1 MAREIINTGTGNN
14 TKDGDPNRTCW
25 IKSNSNFAELYSITG
40 WESKFEATTQSLTA
54 TNNLI
59 TITGTSESN
68 GSLTLLNSN
77 GKVTPINLNDVLA
90 IDFGCTVVT
99 PTGSD
104 NYIHLTFV
112 VNSVVYRAVTIPLLK
127 GSGNDD
133 EISLSANM
141 PVGSD
146 FLSNGME
153 IYIETN
159 IALNINDKYISVT
172 RTHKGR

>member
-1 MAREIINTGTGNN
+1 MAQENINIGTTANDGTG
-14 TKDGDPNRTCW
+14 DPLRTAL
-25 IKSNSNFAELYSITG
+25 IKSNNNFTELYSITG

-54 TNNLI
+54 SNNLI

-68 GSLTLLNSN
+68 GGLNLLNAN
-77 GKVTPINLNDVLA
+77 GKVTPINLNDVLS

-112 VNSVVYRAVTIPLLK
+112 VNNVVYRAITIPLLK
-127 GSGNDD
+127 GSNNDD
-133 EISLSANM
+133 EVSLSANM

-153 IYIETN
+153 VYIEAN
-159 IALNINDKYISVT
+159 VALDINNKYISVT